1 MFWHDFCTKLVMTLT
16 IKSALA
22 LAAFVAPAFASAIPM
37 TWTYSGICT
46 GGDCDVIPTVAG
58 TLHGDPAV
66 LPPFNQLDEPLF
78 SAGDLTSYSFSIGSL
93 VLSGTGATAWGSY
106 ELDAG
111 GNIVGG
117 EMLFGELFQLRFLG
131 VGSATWAFVNG
142 LTADNAAGTGGYTT
156 SGPVPTAVPEPGAL
170 SLLGLG
176 LLVLGVAVRRRMG
189 SAR

>member
-1 MFWHDFCTKLVMTLT
+1 MKLN
-16 IKSALA
+16 IKSVLV
-22 LAAFVAPAFASAIPM
+22 LAAFVAPGFASAIPM
-37 TWTYSGICT
+37 TWTYAGTCT
-46 GGDCDVIPTVAG
+46 GGDCDVIPTVGG
-58 TLHGDPAV
+58 TINGNPTV

-106 ELDAG
+106 DLDAS

-142 LTADNAAGTGGYTT
+142 LSGHNAAGSGGYTVNG
-156 SGPVPTAVPEPGAL
+156 SAPTAVPEPGAL

-176 LLVLGVAVRRRMG
+176 LVVLGVAVRRRVG
-189 SAR
+189 RAR